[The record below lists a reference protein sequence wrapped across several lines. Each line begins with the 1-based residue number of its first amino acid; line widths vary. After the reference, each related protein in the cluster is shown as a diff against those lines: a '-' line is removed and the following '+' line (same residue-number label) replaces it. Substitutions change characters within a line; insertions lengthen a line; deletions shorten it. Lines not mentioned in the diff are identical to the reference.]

1 MIRSGNIDVADIVFL
16 KFIKLSMK
24 KRGLLEILLNFL
36 IDKRGDNHDILFDI
50 LLCLAITANLK
61 IKTSLMG
68 IPFAANATK
77 LLVELG
83 WNVWVYERDLNEEL
97 FYEKLYASR
106 FQNIPVGSGLLF
118 ITAISKII

>member
-1 MIRSGNIDVADIVFL
+1 
-16 KFIKLSMK
+16 MK

-36 IDKRGDNHDILFDI
+36 IDKRRDNHHILFDI

-68 IPFAANATK
+68 ILFAANGAK

-83 WNVWVYERDLNEEL
+83 
-97 FYEKLYASR
+97 
-106 FQNIPVGSGLLF
+106 
-118 ITAISKII
+118 